1 MNVGLQALIS
11 LLVHLITL
19 VLTWWALQG
28 LKIDDLFRH
37 PKSPQVRVL
46 YVLLAIAISYPV
58 AEFFLSYID
67 WSLTLPKIY
76 G

>member
-11 LLVHLITL
+11 LLIHLIAL

-28 LKIDDLFRH
+28 LKIDVFFRH
-37 PKSPQVRVL
+37 PKSPQVRIL
-46 YVLLAIAISYPV
+46 YILLAIAISYPV
-58 AEFFLSYID
+58 AEFFLSYVN
-67 WSLTLPKIY
+67 WSLMLPKIY